1 MSQNRS
7 FQDGSQHQSTMDSAF
22 TRLQQ
27 GLMMTPE
34 SEIQHV
40 IEPFLEP
47 LVLKISIKVLGG
59 EGEGQ
64 CQSQP
69 ERSVR
74 REVYPYVV
82 GMENSMCVSG
92 HMVNAIGGTSLTP
105 ASVDIMS
112 RQSFINPPTQIY
124 GVGTSLTPSDCI
136 GGTPGFMRT
145 QQSMTATHQIYGA
158 VPSSFVDFNVQM
170 NHNDRGGSFHNSTF
184 SWGLGVGIMRIMSA
198 EKAEINLS
206 RKHGESREASP
217 VGRWRETRSSSVVR
231 SCARRVAGVVEVAFN
246 LDRRRGWRAALVRSG
261 RWCCRALEKRRK
273 NRDSLQMYCVLKM
286 NLKFEMN
293 KKEREMGKFA
303 SVFHIQQLED
313 GKGDNKTSE
322 DDVSSLKKVVEV
334 MVIQRVHHVIEPLME
349 HLLRKA
355 AKVVIESVVDK
366 VLTRRRLFTCL
377 KVALVDGL
385 TGEVVN
391 SGLEALAKVEI
402 VVLRGD
408 FDDDEGQDWTL
419 EEFNRNIVRE
429 REGNKP
435 LLSGNACL
443 NLREGIGFVGEIS
456 FTHTSIWMNNCKF
469 RLGARILDNF
479 NGTRVIEAKTEPF
492 IIKDRRGKLYKK
504 LDSPSLSDAVWRL
517 KNIGRRGAVPK
528 RLSDGNIKTT
538 LGTHMSDK
546 MLKETVDHALTNKLD
561 DWYSYYSGSSQQ
573 KFGVVFNVGGQVLG
587 ILSEC
592 RYVPVEKLS
601 ATQKVDA
608 HKLVVSAFEHWGE
621 VVSVDRNS
629 LSCDSSNLSNAL
641 HSNSPILE
649 NPISH
654 NNGTSPGIFSPDYFN
669 RNVSSPDDFGISDM
683 DLMRSLPWSPPY
695 DFSKSMIQGCEE
707 ECPQFCGDHCN
718 TQAVIPG
725 IESHTDQQSDK
736 SDTGLVGDQ
745 AVKAQKIWL
754 KTSIVLR
761 FQQRIRIVNSTQKR
775 QRCS

>member
-7 FQDGSQHQSTMDSAF
+7 FQDGSQHRSTMDSAF
-22 TRLQQ
+22 TRLEQ

-47 LVLKISIKVLGG
+47 LVLKI
-59 EGEGQ
+59 
-64 CQSQP
+64 
-69 ERSVR
+69 
-74 REVYPYVV
+74 
-82 GMENSMCVSG
+82 
-92 HMVNAIGGTSLTP
+92 
-105 ASVDIMS
+105 
-112 RQSFINPPTQIY
+112 
-124 GVGTSLTPSDCI
+124 
-136 GGTPGFMRT
+136 
-145 QQSMTATHQIYGA
+145 
-158 VPSSFVDFNVQM
+158 
-170 NHNDRGGSFHNSTF
+170 
-184 SWGLGVGIMRIMSA
+184 
-198 EKAEINLS
+198 
-206 RKHGESREASP
+206 
-217 VGRWRETRSSSVVR
+217 
-231 SCARRVAGVVEVAFN
+231 
-246 LDRRRGWRAALVRSG
+246 
-261 RWCCRALEKRRK
+261 
-273 NRDSLQMYCVLKM
+273 
-286 NLKFEMN
+286 
-293 KKEREMGKFA
+293 
-303 SVFHIQQLED
+303 IQQLED

-355 AKVVIESVVDK
+355 ARVVIESVVDK
-366 VLTRRRLFTCL
+366 VLARNSGNEMHSSEPRILQLRFQNKLSLTIWTGMPIKGEDCSPV

-402 VVLRGD
+402 VVLRAD

-479 NGTRVIEAKTEPF
+479 NGTRVREAKTEPF

-528 RLSDGNIKTT
+528 RLSDGNIKTVQQFLAEFFLHRQRLQAT

-592 RYVPVEKLS
+592 GYVPVEKLS

-608 HKLVVSAFEHWGE
+608 DKLVVSAFEHWGE

-654 NNGTSPGIFSPDYFN
+654 NNGTSLGIFSPDYFN
-669 RNVSSPDDFGISDM
+669 RSVSSPDDFGISDM
-683 DLMRSLPWSPPY
+683 DLMRSLPWSPPCY
-695 DFSKSMIQGCEE
+695 FSKSMIQGCEE

>member
-22 TRLQQ
+22 TRLEQ

-47 LVLKISIKVLGG
+47 LVLKI
-59 EGEGQ
+59 
-64 CQSQP
+64 
-69 ERSVR
+69 
-74 REVYPYVV
+74 
-82 GMENSMCVSG
+82 
-92 HMVNAIGGTSLTP
+92 
-105 ASVDIMS
+105 
-112 RQSFINPPTQIY
+112 
-124 GVGTSLTPSDCI
+124 
-136 GGTPGFMRT
+136 
-145 QQSMTATHQIYGA
+145 
-158 VPSSFVDFNVQM
+158 
-170 NHNDRGGSFHNSTF
+170 
-184 SWGLGVGIMRIMSA
+184 
-198 EKAEINLS
+198 
-206 RKHGESREASP
+206 
-217 VGRWRETRSSSVVR
+217 
-231 SCARRVAGVVEVAFN
+231 
-246 LDRRRGWRAALVRSG
+246 
-261 RWCCRALEKRRK
+261 
-273 NRDSLQMYCVLKM
+273 
-286 NLKFEMN
+286 
-293 KKEREMGKFA
+293 
-303 SVFHIQQLED
+303 IQQLED

-322 DDVSSLKKVVEV
+322 DDGGGGDGDTEGSSCNRATYGAFATNSGNE
-334 MVIQRVHHVIEPLME
+334 MHSSEPRILQ
-349 HLLRKA
+349 LRFQNKL
-355 AKVVIESVVDK
+355 S
-366 VLTRRRLFTCL
+366 LTIWTGMPIKGEDCSPV

-528 RLSDGNIKTT
+528 RLSDGNIKTVQQFLTEFFLHRQRLQAT